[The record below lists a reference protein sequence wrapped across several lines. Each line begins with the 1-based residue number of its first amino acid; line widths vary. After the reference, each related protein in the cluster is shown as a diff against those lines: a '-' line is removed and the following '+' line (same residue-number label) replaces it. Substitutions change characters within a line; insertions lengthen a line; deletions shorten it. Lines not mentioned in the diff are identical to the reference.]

1 VQSLPNHLATV
12 GGKREKR
19 NFQNY
24 KKEDKLKKIIAI
36 VLALVLSL
44 ALAAPAMAAT
54 TTVYDG
60 DQLGWEAAVGSWA
73 TEDFEDDAVG
83 PGISVISTNGV
94 VYSQAANKLWYD
106 SLTYDVVPTAWTT
119 WAFDNPIVAF
129 GGTWDL
135 GSVGGD
141 PECGGPGSN
150 IQIRM
155 MDGSW
160 QDVGVIDNSYI
171 DVFWGFVSD
180 TPFDQ
185 VRLQAYND
193 EGWTE
198 RYTLDDMVYTELEV
212 DIDIKPW
219 SDPNSVN
226 RKKHGVIPV
235 GILGSSLLDVTILE
249 GATFE
254 FLGAT
259 ATAHDLGDHLTF
271 MDHIVLPYEPDPIG
285 NPGYFVT
292 ANDDTIPDLVIHFN
306 EDDLTDVGYLAAGRG
321 DTIPASLTITLA
333 NGVVIVTEVD
343 TILIRH

>member
-1 VQSLPNHLATV
+1 M
-12 GGKREKR
+12 
-19 NFQNY
+19 
-24 KKEDKLKKIIAI
+24 KKLLGIG
-36 VLALVLSL
+36 LALVLML
-44 ALAAPAMAAT
+44 ALAAPALAAT
-54 TTVYDG
+54 ITVYDNNEA
-60 DQLGWEAAVGSWA
+60 GWEAAVGSWA
-73 TEDFEDDAVG
+73 TEDFEDGVG
-83 PGISVISTNGV
+83 PGISVSSTNGD
-94 VYSQAANKLWYD
+94 VYTQGSGNKLWYD
-106 SLTYDVVPTAWTT
+106 SLTYSGGPTAWTT
-119 WAFDNPIVAF
+119 WTFDNPIVAF

-135 GSVGGD
+135 GSSGGD
-141 PECGGPGSN
+141 PDCGGPGSN
-150 IQIRM
+150 IQVRM

-160 QDVGVIDNSYI
+160 QDVGVINRNHI
-171 DVFWGFVSD
+171 NVFWGFVSD
-180 TPFDQ
+180 TPFTQ

-193 EGWTE
+193 QGWTE

-249 GATFE
+249 GATYQ

-259 ATAHDLGDHLTF
+259 ATAHDLSDHLTF

-292 ANDDTIPDLVIHFN
+292 ANDDTIPDLVIHFW
-306 EDDLTDVGYLAAGRG
+306 EDDITDAGYLAASRG
-321 DTIPASLTITLA
+321 DTIDASLTITLA